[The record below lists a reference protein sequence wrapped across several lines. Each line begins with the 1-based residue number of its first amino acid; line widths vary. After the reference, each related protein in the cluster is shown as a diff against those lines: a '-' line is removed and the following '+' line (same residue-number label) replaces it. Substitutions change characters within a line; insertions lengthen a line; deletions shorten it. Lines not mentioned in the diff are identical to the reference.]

1 MGCVVI
7 GARIYAVGGLHD
19 KLEVTSNQTHV
30 QVYDANTRTW
40 SFAAPLPVGLGH
52 IQPATCLA
60 GDKILVAGGQ
70 EDGNGRADVDS
81 PYLLR
86 VRPAGEQVDRRSAT
100 LPDPRNS
107 ASLGYVNGKII
118 FYGGNTPTAPY
129 LTNAVY
135 VGY

>member
-1 MGCVVI
+1 M
-7 GARIYAVGGLHD
+7 
-19 KLEVTSNQTHV
+19 
-30 QVYDANTRTW
+30 QVYDALTRTW

-70 EDGNGRADVDS
+70 EDGNGREPTWTAPTS
-81 PYLLR
+81 TSTTPQSNKWTTL
-86 VRPAGEQVDRRSAT
+86 AT
-100 LPDPRNS
+100 LPDPRKS
-107 ASLGYVNGKII
+107 ASVGYAGGKVI

-129 LTNAVY
+129 LTNSVY